1 MQLNV
6 GKNFLDVLFVFKS
19 LLCRASHLERLVLIF
34 ENNKDIPYSGSDD
47 HPLVDFLVQFALK
60 MKRLTCL
67 CMTFNKI
74 DPALIQELK
83 RRLTEDVLPSR
94 SSFWFHLGR
103 ELPKAT
109 DPGVPPLHYH
119 EMIYVDKFNPPSSFW
134 LDSKNL

>member
-1 MQLNV
+1 MQLNI
-6 GKNFLDVLFVFKS
+6 GKNFPDVLFVFQS

-34 ENNKDIPYSGSDD
+34 ETKVPCSDD

-67 CMTFNKI
+67 CITFNKI
-74 DPALIQELK
+74 DPALIQEVK
-83 RRLTEDVLPSR
+83 RRLTEDVLPS
-94 SSFWFHLGR
+94 SPSFWFHLGR